1 LKENNLI
8 DNDIPFNNETDLK
21 KRPSLNLNSL
31 NNFPLQIDTNS
42 SNNQKT
48 INNNN
53 INIYGLSYE
62 NPFLRNRNSAKPPI
76 NISSGNTINN
86 INNSRTSLSQRTQT
100 PSYFSIKKKNK
111 NKLKTFAGDP
121 TDKTLLENHG
131 MRVRY
136 EDYTTIGKYFN
147 FFFFM
152 FFFFCFFFFLFFFF
166 FFFYIFF
173 FLFVCF
179 AYFVILIY
187 IYIYINL

>member
-8 DNDIPFNNETDLK
+8 DNAIPFNNETDLK
-21 KRPSLNLNSL
+21 KRPSLNLNNL

-152 FFFFCFFFFLFFFF
+152 FFFFFFVF
-166 FFFYIFF
+166 
-173 FLFVCF
+173 F

-187 IYIYINL
+187 IYIYQFIIYIYIYI